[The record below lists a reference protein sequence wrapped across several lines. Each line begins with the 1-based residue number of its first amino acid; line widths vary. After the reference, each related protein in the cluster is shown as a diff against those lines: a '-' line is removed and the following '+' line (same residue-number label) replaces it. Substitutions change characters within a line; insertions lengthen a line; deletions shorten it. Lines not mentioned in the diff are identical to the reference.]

1 MPHAPTPRPY
11 APRYTDPDWVESPPS
26 LAVYNLLQV
35 ASKLEHVSQWYMVS
49 QATLS
54 SLQLTHSHVH
64 SLTVHLHLP
73 QPDRLAAGGGVAP
86 GVGAAAE
93 GASLK
98 SLNPVP
104 ALKSALRL
112 RR

>member
-1 MPHAPTPRPY
+1 
-11 APRYTDPDWVESPPS
+11 
-26 LAVYNLLQV
+26 
-35 ASKLEHVSQWYMVS
+35 MVS
-49 QATLS
+49 QATPS

-64 SLTVHLHLP
+64 SLTNHLHLL
-73 QPDRLAAGGGVAP
+73 QSDQLAAGGGV
-86 GVGAAAE
+86 AAAE

>member
-1 MPHAPTPRPY
+1 M
-11 APRYTDPDWVESPPS
+11 
-26 LAVYNLLQV
+26 
-35 ASKLEHVSQWYMVS
+35 S
-49 QATLS
+49 QATS
-54 SLQLTHSHVH
+54 STPPIPHSLTHSHAH
-64 SLTVHLHLP
+64 PLTVHLHLL
-73 QPDRLAAGGGVAP
+73 QSDRLAAGGGVAP

-93 GASLK
+93 GASLTNPSLK